1 MSWRCRLPWKVR
13 ALHEANISPRIE
25 APAALG
31 ECLCST
37 FHGVQVSLNNKNSCT
52 EGLKKV
58 SELKL
63 NPCAAV
69 SSPLNRKLS
78 KFVDHR

>member
-1 MSWRCRLPWKVR
+1 MSWRCRLLWKVR
-13 ALHEANISPRIE
+13 ALHEVISPRTE

-58 SELKL
+58 SKLKL
-63 NPCAAV
+63 NVCAIV
-69 SSPLNRKLS
+69 CSPSNRKLN